1 MKERAFW
8 AQDLTRW
15 GEDPRA
21 LLGIRASR
29 RGHLEAR
36 LSEVCAPIGQR
47 GCISQAKPSQTECQT
62 EGNRDLYLDN
72 RGRVPNTK
80 PSQTERQTEPLAICI
95 WTFHGAALTSIIIL
109 RRKEGC
115 TKPAR
120 PGHIQL
126 HFRILKEGGISK
138 KSARF
143 SEEILAH
150 CCRGWRW
157 TVDPGTVCPVMR
169 PALPI
174 VTLRGA

>member
-1 MKERAFW
+1 MTERAFW
-8 AQDLTRW
+8 AQDSTRW

-21 LLGIRASR
+21 LLGLRASC

-72 RGRVPNTK
+72 RCQVPNTK

-109 RRKEGC
+109 LKRKDAPNQPAPATSNYILEFYRRAASRKKAHDFQKKFWRTAVEAGAGQW
-115 TKPAR
+115 T
-120 PGHIQL
+120 PG
-126 HFRILKEGGISK
+126 
-138 KSARF
+138 RF
-143 SEEILAH
+143 VL
-150 CCRGWRW
+150 
-157 TVDPGTVCPVMR
+157 
-169 PALPI
+169 
-174 VTLRGA
+174 